1 MFSPKRPNLLI
12 NLDLVEWVPGG
23 LERYR
28 PNLEYLLLDEGAIV
42 NDPEWS
48 DRMRNVAASSIC
60 GMDTPSTAA

>member
-1 MFSPKRPNLLI
+1 MA
-12 NLDLVEWVPGG
+12 DLVEEVLGR

-48 DRMRNVAASSIC
+48 DRVRNVAAASF
-60 GMDTPSTAA
+60 G